1 MIFTFFD
8 SICYFFYHL
17 LTLSFLFFIFFIFIY
32 YITQKDSKNC
42 SKENF
47 PRVCQILISSIFKKD
62 AVTDYESK
70 TNLLYSNFGHRCSLV
85 STVLCVPSFGLH
97 FIEALV
103 FPRWRVTQ
111 VKLSFEGDSFL
122 SFFWFPQLVEGGRRQ
137 SHCGILSISQKKD
150 TVSLNVRIGIR
161 EIGECAQCVKGQS
174 GIRFGVVFEIQT
186 NGSWIYVI
194 FMAD

>member
-17 LTLSFLFFIFFIFIY
+17 LTFLFFIFFIIY
-32 YITQKDSKNC
+32 YITQKDSKNY

-47 PRVCQILISSIFKKD
+47 PCVCQILTFFIFKKN
-62 AVTDYESK
+62 AATDYESK
-70 TNLLYSNFGHRCSLV
+70 TNLLYSNFGHICSLV

-122 SFFWFPQLVEGGRRQ
+122 SFFWFPYLVEGGRRQ
-137 SHCGILSISQKKD
+137 SHCGIPSISQKKENSFFKYAYWYPGNWR
-150 TVSLNVRIGIR
+150 TCTMCKRSV
-161 EIGECAQCVKGQS
+161 
-174 GIRFGVVFEIQT
+174 
-186 NGSWIYVI
+186 
-194 FMAD
+194 

>member
-8 SICYFFYHL
+8 NICYFFYHL

-111 VKLSFEGDSFL
+111 VKLSFEGEFSFIFLVSLARRGRSAPVSLRDSVDITEKGH
-122 SFFWFPQLVEGGRRQ
+122 SFFKCAYWYPGNWRMCTMCKRSVWN
-137 SHCGILSISQKKD
+137 SIWCR
-150 TVSLNVRIGIR
+150 L
-161 EIGECAQCVKGQS
+161 
-174 GIRFGVVFEIQT
+174 
-186 NGSWIYVI
+186 
-194 FMAD
+194 